1 MVSKSLLQY
10 FSLRLEFSGFRE
22 KLIAID
28 NPSPENARYGVSGLC
43 LFTIHIQGW
52 LLNWLLID
60 RSSVKACV
68 IFSLGKILCNSKN
81 PDGAYN
87 KLNFG
92 KAE

>member
-10 FSLRLEFSGFRE
+10 FSLRLEFRCFRE
-22 KLIAID
+22 KFIAID
-28 NPSPENARYGVSGLC
+28 SPSPENVRYDVSGLC
-43 LFTIHIQGW
+43 LFIIHIQGW
-52 LLNWLLID
+52 LLNWLLTD
-60 RSSVKACV
+60 RSSIKAE
-68 IFSLGKILCNSKN
+68 IAFSLGKRLCNSKN